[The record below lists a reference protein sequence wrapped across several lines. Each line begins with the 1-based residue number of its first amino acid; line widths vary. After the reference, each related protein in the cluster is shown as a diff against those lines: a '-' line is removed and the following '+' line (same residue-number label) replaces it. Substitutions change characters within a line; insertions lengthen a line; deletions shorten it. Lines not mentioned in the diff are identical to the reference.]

1 MTQYDPSYT
10 PSTTRSAV
18 SDNGN
23 SLLPPSTGE
32 RPEERAQSLSGSDD
46 GSSGIHRG
54 DAEIEEDV
62 TLTSQTL
69 NADGTPKRPMNA
81 FMIFARR
88 RRPQVSAENQSMR
101 TGEIS
106 KLLSK
111 EWTTMPMSEKQF
123 YLDQAKILKENFN
136 SKYPDYVYRRRPN
149 NTRKKNRRGD
159 IGGLR
164 QLDNPQLDDIG
175 GHDLGESSHTDEE
188 ALDPGHYSRVPH
200 DVSQT
205 YDNHSRYASVPS
217 RYSISSDGFRPTST
231 HDARVPYPPPSDR
244 LPQDMANSRLGQP
257 NHSSYSYGYSPAPP
271 TSSIYESMNSS
282 ESWQQHKIDRS
293 CAWPASGNP
302 DRILSSI
309 GSSKLDS
316 YTPSGSS
323 PPTSWQ
329 SSGASNPTNTSSNS
343 YQFQALTAPFTPN
356 QSTVTGYS
364 SSPSPVPAGQHY
376 DVPPHGGR
384 DYDSRP
390 YAPSP
395 SISPSSYPGGRDI
408 PYSQRQSSISRS
420 VTSVPGIS
428 SFNHPG
434 MPSSETS
441 SSHGYW
447 SRE

>member
-1 MTQYDPSYT
+1 MTQYDPTY
-10 PSTTRSAV
+10 PSSTGRSAV
-18 SDNGN
+18 SDNGDG
-23 SLLPPSTGE
+23 LLPPSTAE
-32 RPEERAQSLSGSDD
+32 RPDERAQSLSGSDD
-46 GSSGIHRG
+46 GSSGIHKN

-111 EWTTMPMSEKQF
+111 EWTTMQMSEKQF

-149 NTRKKNRRGD
+149 NTRKKKRGD

-164 QLDNPQLDDIG
+164 QLDNPQLDDMG

-188 ALDPGHYSRVPH
+188 ALDPTGHYTRVPH
-200 DVSQT
+200 DVSQA
-205 YDNHSRYASVPS
+205 YEGHGRYSSVPS
-217 RYSISSDGFRPTST
+217 RYSISSDNFRPSST
-231 HDARVPYPPPSDR
+231 HDSRVPYPPPSDR
-244 LPQDMANSRLGQP
+244 MPQEMATSRLGP
-257 NHSSYSYGYSPAPP
+257 ANHSSYNYPYQAPP
-271 TSSIYESMNSS
+271 PTAPLYEPLNST
-282 ESWQQHKIDRS
+282 ESWQQHKMDRG
-293 CAWPASGNP
+293 CPWPPTSSNP
-302 DRILSSI
+302 DRMISM
-309 GSSKLDS
+309 GSSKMDP
-316 YTPSGSS
+316 YPSSSS
-323 PPTSWQ
+323 PHASWS
-329 SSGASNPTNTSSNS
+329 SSGPPAANGNAPSS
-343 YQFQALTAPFTPN
+343 YQFQALTTPFTPN
-356 QSTVTGYS
+356 QSAVTGYS
-364 SSPSPVPAGQHY
+364 SSPSPVPTSHHY
-376 DVPPHGGR
+376 EAPPHGSR

-395 SISPSSYPGGRDI
+395 SISPASYPSSRDI
-408 PYSQRQSSISRS
+408 PYPPRQPSISRS

-434 MPSSETS
+434 MQSSETS